1 MEKNMLKGLFTSYT
15 SMVNE
20 QHRLDVIANNLA
32 NVNTNGYKKEGATS
46 QAFKDVFG
54 VKIKDAS
61 EAANLPKKL
70 GIMNMGVKIGENYTD
85 YSEGPVKHT
94 DNPFDI
100 AIDGK
105 GFFAVEFTNKA
116 GETSIKY
123 TRDGNFTMNAEGYL
137 TTQDGDYLLNTR
149 NARIRLNPNLS
160 AEINALGEI
169 YQDGNL
175 VATIGVKDFDD
186 YNYLEHYG
194 KNYFQPVQDA
204 QARPATDY
212 KLDVGYLET
221 SNVSVVDEM
230 VNMIAVQRHY
240 EANQKVITTY
250 DSSLE
255 IAVNQ
260 LGKVQ

>member
-1 MEKNMLKGLFTSYT
+1 M
-15 SMVNE
+15 
-20 QHRLDVIANNLA
+20 
-32 NVNTNGYKKEGATS
+32 
-46 QAFKDVFG
+46 
-54 VKIKDAS
+54 
-61 EAANLPKKL
+61 
-70 GIMNMGVKIGENYTD
+70 
-85 YSEGPVKHT
+85 
-94 DNPFDI
+94 
-100 AIDGK
+100 
-105 GFFAVEFTNKA
+105 
-116 GETSIKY
+116 
-123 TRDGNFTMNAEGYL
+123 
-137 TTQDGDYLLNTR
+137 
-149 NARIRLNPNLS
+149 
-160 AEINALGEI
+160 
-169 YQDGNL
+169 
-175 VATIGVKDFDD
+175 KDFDD

-194 KNYFQPVQDA
+194 ENYFQPVQDA

>member
-1 MEKNMLKGLFTSYT
+1 MLKGLFTSYT

-20 QHRLDVIANNLA
+20 QHRMDVVANNLA

-46 QAFKDVFG
+46 QAFKDVLG
-54 VKIKDAS
+54 IKIKDAS
-61 EAANLPKKL
+61 EAANLPKGL

-85 YSEGPVKHT
+85 FSEGPVKFT
-94 DNPFDI
+94 GNPLDI
-100 AIDGK
+100 AIDGD

-116 GETSIKY
+116 GETSTMY
-123 TRDGNFTMNAEGYL
+123 TRDGNFTMTPDGYL
-137 TTQDGDYLLNTR
+137 TTRDGDFLLNNR
-149 NARIRLNPNLS
+149 GSQIRLNPALDF
-160 AEINALGEI
+160 EINGNGQI
-169 YQDGNL
+169 YQDGAI
-175 VATIGVKDFDD
+175 VSTIGIMDFDD

-194 KNYFQPVQDA
+194 ENYFVPVDGAEARAA
-204 QARPATDY
+204 QGYR
-212 KLDVGYLET
+212 LDVGYLEV

-230 VNMIAVQRHY
+230 VNMIAIQRHY

-260 LGKVQ
+260 IGKVQ